1 MRKWQLPYPIS
12 HPCRGNEK
20 TDNIS
25 ASSDPSP
32 CILVCSLGWMWVYA
46 CSHYGLNSLHYSLSI
61 WICFEFELE
70 QWCFRV
76 FLEHRSDESFYCIV
90 ECFANYV
97 GPQFYKT
104 NVMFFLRVTNAI
116 PFISSKAMN
125 VIQVCLLI
133 SLCLTCII
141 IMLWCRYV
149 LHATIFLWQWE

>member
-1 MRKWQLPYPIS
+1 MQCGNDNFHIPLVTHAEGTTTCRMREL
-12 HPCRGNEK
+12 
-20 TDNIS
+20 T

-46 CSHYGLNSLHYSLSI
+46 CSYYGLNSLHYSLSI
-61 WICFEFELE
+61 WICFEFELQ

-76 FLEHRSDESFYCIV
+76 FLEHLMNLSTA
-90 ECFANYV
+90 CFANYV

-116 PFISSKAMN
+116 PFISSKTMN

-133 SLCLTCII
+133 SLCLT
-141 IMLWCRYV
+141 LNLYNTGRV
-149 LHATIFLWQWE
+149 